1 MSDSQDA
8 FALKI
13 SHRDKALPNA
23 LKSDDIVIGWSRA
36 GDLHDPD
43 LGWYDFREIVHKE
56 YHSDQDNYR
65 KAGASAGNL
74 WRFIREMKE
83 GDLVVVPDGSEFY
96 VAKVTG
102 DARYEP
108 EKVEDDTAHRR
119 SVKWLNDKEPI
130 PRGTARSALQS
141 RMKARQTC
149 VEATDLIP
157 EIQDALEAA
166 QSGGEA
172 SFDTDLR
179 EKLVNDTLEELRR
192 GRLDSY
198 DFEELV
204 KAVLQSLGEENVTII
219 PRSKDQGADV
229 TALFTVADTF
239 SFMVA
244 AQAKHYNEQYK
255 KNPEVPPNYVEQ
267 LRDGM
272 DAEGSTLG
280 WLVTSGTFS
289 TEAEERRDEI
299 EKDSAYE
306 IQLVD
311 GEQFA
316 ALIVDGDLRA
326 ASLTGDGED

>member
-1 MSDSQDA
+1 MSDSRDA
-8 FALKI
+8 FVLHI
-13 SHRDKALPNA
+13 SHRDDALPKALE
-23 LKSDDIVIGWSRA
+23 SDDVVIGWSKA
-36 GDLHDPD
+36 GELHDSD
-43 LGWYDFREIVHKE
+43 LDWNEFREIVHQE
-56 YHSDQDNYR
+56 YHSDQDDYR

-83 GDLVVVPDGSEFY
+83 GDFVVVPDGSEFY
-96 VAKVTG
+96 VAKVT
-102 DARYEP
+102 DEARYEP
-108 EKVEDDTAHRR
+108 ERVDEDTAHRR
-119 SVKWLNDKEPI
+119 SVKWLNDRKPI
-130 PRGTARSALQS
+130 SRGTARARLQS

-157 EIQDALEAA
+157 EIKDALEAA
-166 QSGGEA
+166 QSEGEA
-172 SFDTDLR
+172 SFDSDLR
-179 EKLVNDTLEELRR
+179 QKLVQDTLEELRT

-204 KAVLQSLGEENVTII
+204 KAVLQSLGGENATII

-239 SFMVA
+239 SFTVA
-244 AQAKHYNEQYK
+244 AQAKHYNERYK
-255 KNPEVPPNYVEQ
+255 KDPEVPPSDIEQ

-272 DAEGSTLG
+272 DAEGATLG

-289 TEAEERRDEI
+289 EEAQERRDEI
-299 EKDSAYE
+299 EKESGYE

-316 ALIVDGDLRA
+316 ALIVDGGLRA
-326 ASLTGDGED
+326 ASLTGDE

>member
-1 MSDSQDA
+1 MSGSKDA

-23 LKSDDIVIGWSRA
+23 LESDDIVIGWSRA
-36 GDLHDPD
+36 GDLHDLE

-56 YHSDQDNYR
+56 YYSDQDNYR

-83 GDLVVVPDGSEFY
+83 SDLVVVPDGSEFY
-96 VAKVTG
+96 VAEVTG

-119 SVKWLNDKEPI
+119 SVEWLNDKEPI

-166 QSGGEA
+166 QSEGEA

-179 EKLVNDTLEELRR
+179 EKLVKDTLEELRR
-192 GRLDSY
+192 GRLNSY
-198 DFEELV
+198 DFEQLV
-204 KAVLQSLGEENVTII
+204 KSVLQSLGGQNVTITT
-219 PRSKDQGADV
+219 PRNKDQGADV

-239 SFMVA
+239 SFTVA
-244 AQAKHYNEQYK
+244 AQAKHYQE
-255 KNPEVPPNYVEQ
+255 NPPVPPEDVEQ

-280 WLVTSGTFS
+280 WLVTSGIVS
-289 TEAEERRDEI
+289 EEAEERRDEI
-299 EKDSAYE
+299 EEESGYE

-316 ALIVDGDLRA
+316 ALIVDGGLRET
-326 ASLTGDGED
+326 SLTNEAV

>member
-1 MSDSQDA
+1 MADSKDA

-23 LKSDDIVIGWSRA
+23 LESDDIVIGWSRA
-36 GDLHDPD
+36 GDLHDLD
-43 LGWYDFREIVHKE
+43 LGWYDFREIVHQE
-56 YHSDQDNYR
+56 YHSDQDDYR

-119 SVKWLNDKEPI
+119 SVNWLNDSEPI
-130 PRGTARSALQS
+130 PRGIARSALQS

-166 QSGGEA
+166 QSDEHP
-172 SFDTDLR
+172 SFDSDLR
-179 EKLVNDTLEELRR
+179 QKLVQDTLEDIRKARIESYGFEKLVK
-192 GRLDSY
+192 S
-198 DFEELV
+198 
-204 KAVLQSLGEENVTII
+204 VLQSLGGENVTIV
-219 PRSKDQGADV
+219 PRSKDQGVDI

-239 SFMVA
+239 SFTVA
-244 AQAKHYNEQYK
+244 AQAKHFRED
-255 KNPEVPPNYVEQ
+255 PPVKPKHVEQ

-272 DAEGSTLG
+272 DAEGATLG

-289 TEAEERRDEI
+289 EETEMRKDEI
-299 EKDSAYE
+299 EDETGYE

-311 GEQFA
+311 GEQLA
-316 ALIVDGDLRA
+316 ALIVDGGLRA
-326 ASLTGDGED
+326 ASLTGDE

>member
-1 MSDSQDA
+1 MADSKDA

-23 LKSDDIVIGWSRA
+23 LESDDIVIGWSRA
-36 GDLHDPD
+36 GDLHDLD
-43 LGWYDFREIVHKE
+43 LEWCDFREIVHQE
-56 YHSDQDNYR
+56 YHSDQDDYR

-74 WRFIREMKE
+74 WRFIRKMKE

-119 SVKWLNDKEPI
+119 SVNWLNDSEPI
-130 PRGTARSALQS
+130 PRGIARSALQS

-166 QSGGEA
+166 QSDEQP
-172 SFDTDLR
+172 SFDSDLR
-179 EKLVNDTLEELRR
+179 QKLVQDTLEDIRKARIEPYGFEKLVK
-192 GRLDSY
+192 S
-198 DFEELV
+198 
-204 KAVLQSLGEENVTII
+204 VLQSLGGENVTIV
-219 PRSKDQGADV
+219 PRSKDQGVDI

-239 SFMVA
+239 SFTVA
-244 AQAKHYNEQYK
+244 AQAKHFEK
-255 KNPEVPPNYVEQ
+255 APPVKPKHVEQ

-272 DAEGSTLG
+272 DAEGATLG

-289 TEAEERRDEI
+289 EETEKRKDEI
-299 EKDSAYE
+299 EDETGYE

-311 GEQFA
+311 GEQLA
-316 ALIVDGDLRA
+316 ALIVDGGLRA
-326 ASLTGDGED
+326 ASLTGDE